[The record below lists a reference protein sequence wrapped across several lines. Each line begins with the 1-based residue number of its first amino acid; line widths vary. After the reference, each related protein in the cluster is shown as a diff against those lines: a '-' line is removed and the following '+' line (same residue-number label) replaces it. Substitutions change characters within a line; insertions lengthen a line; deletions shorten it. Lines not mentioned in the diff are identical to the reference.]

1 MRYLAARLAHDL
13 RRKTVLLAGPRQSG
27 KTTLAKSLL
36 DDRGQ
41 YLNWDIIKD
50 RKIIRELAW
59 PKDAS
64 LIVLDELHKA
74 SKWKDLLKG
83 VADEF
88 GNRPP
93 VLVTGSARLDAFR
106 RAGDALTGRTY
117 FYRLHPID
125 LTESKHF
132 LPSASLDERMQRLLH
147 AGGFPE
153 AFLNP
158 EEAPRLRNDRMEL
171 VTREDLRDLSRVSSW
186 RGPAD
191 LVDLLR
197 ERVGKPTNYDNL
209 AQNLGISPPTSKA
222 WVELLEKL
230 YLVFLLPPFSASLA
244 RSIRKDRRVYFFDC
258 AAAYD
263 PTGRAQLENL
273 VACSLLKYAQ
283 FRKDAFGENWS
294 VFYLRDK
301 EGREVDFVVTHDRR
315 VYWLIEVK
323 SSDDDVSTSLR
334 YYTQKLKP
342 TEALQLVLNL
352 DRPQER
358 TGIKILPLGKWLES
372 LPFDLEATPASSS
385 AAGSGQGHPGNR

>member
-1 MRYLAARLAHDL
+1 MRYLSPRLVHDL
-13 RRKTVLLAGPRQSG
+13 QKKMVLLAGPRQCG

-36 DDRGQ
+36 NEQGQ
-41 YLNWDIIKD
+41 YLNWDITKD
-50 RKIIRELAW
+50 RRVIREVAW

-74 SKWKDLLKG
+74 PKWKNLLKG
-83 VADEF
+83 VVDEF
-88 GNRPP
+88 GNKPP

-125 LTESKHF
+125 VAESRQF
-132 LPSASLDERMQRLLH
+132 LPHMSLEGRIRRLLQ

-158 EEAPRLRNDRMEL
+158 EEAARLRNDRMEI

-191 LVDLLR
+191 LVELLR

-209 AQNLGISPPTSKA
+209 AKTLGISPPTSKA

-230 YLVFLLPPFSASLA
+230 YLVFLLPPFSSSLS

-263 PTGRAQLENL
+263 TTGGAQLENV
-273 VACSLLKYAQ
+273 VASSLLKFTQ
-283 FRKDAFGENWS
+283 FRKDSFGENWD

-301 EGREVDFVVTHDRR
+301 EGREVDFVVTRNRR
-315 VYWLIEVK
+315 VNWLIEVK
-323 SSDDDVSTSLR
+323 ASDGDVSTALK

-342 TEALQLVLNL
+342 VESLQLVLNL
-352 DRPQER
+352 ERPQEKS
-358 TGIKILPLGKWLES
+358 GIKLLPLGKWLDA
-372 LPFDLEATPASSS
+372 LPFDLEPAK
-385 AAGSGQGHPGNR
+385 

>member
-1 MRYLAARLAHDL
+1 MRYLTARLTHDL
-13 RRKTVLLAGPRQSG
+13 GKKMVLLAGPRQCG

-36 DDRGQ
+36 DDHGQ
-41 YLNWDIIKD
+41 YLNWDITRD
-50 RKIIRELAW
+50 RKVIREVAW

-74 SKWKDLLKG
+74 PKWKNLLKG
-83 VADEF
+83 VVDEF

-117 FYRLHPID
+117 FYRLHPLD
-125 LTESKHF
+125 VSESKRF
-132 LPSASLDERMQRLLH
+132 LPSASLDERIQRLLH

-158 EEAPRLRNDRMEL
+158 QEAPRLRNDRMEL

-191 LVDLLR
+191 LIELLR

-209 AQNLGISPPTSKA
+209 AQSLGISPPTSKA

-230 YLVFLLPPFSASLA
+230 YVVFLLPPFSSSLS

-263 PTGRAQLENL
+263 ATGGAQLENM
-273 VACSLLKYAQ
+273 VACSLLKFAQ
-283 FRKDAFGENWS
+283 FRKDAFGESWDL
-294 VFYLRDK
+294 FYLRDK
-301 EGREVDFVVTHDRR
+301 EGREVDFVVTHNRK
-315 VYWLIEVK
+315 VQWLVEVK
-323 SSDDDVSTSLR
+323 ATDEEIGTGLK
-334 YYTQKLKP
+334 YYTRKLLPK
-342 TEALQLVLNL
+342 ESLQLVLNL
-352 DRPQER
+352 DRPQEKG
-358 TGIKILPLGKWLES
+358 GIKLVSLGKWLES
-372 LPFDLEATPASSS
+372 LSFDRHTVTA
-385 AAGSGQGHPGNR
+385 

>member
-1 MRYLAARLAHDL
+1 MRYLTPQLVRDL
-13 RRKTVLLAGPRQSG
+13 QKKMVLLAGPRQCG

-41 YLNWDIIKD
+41 YFNWDIAKD
-50 RKIIRELAW
+50 RKVIREVAW

-74 SKWKDLLKG
+74 PKWKNLLKG
-83 VADEF
+83 VVDEF
-88 GNRPP
+88 GNKPP

-125 LTESKHF
+125 VAESSQF
-132 LPSASLDERMQRLLH
+132 LPDMSLEERIRRLLQ

-158 EEAPRLRNDRMEL
+158 EEAARLRNDRMEL

-191 LVDLLR
+191 LVELLR

-209 AQNLGISPPTSKA
+209 AQNLSISPPTAKA

-230 YLVFLLPPFSASLA
+230 YLVFLLPPFSSSLS

-263 PTGRAQLENL
+263 ATGGAQLENL
-273 VACSLLKYAQ
+273 VACSLLKFTQ
-283 FRKDAFGENWS
+283 FRKDAFGENWD

-301 EGREVDFVVTHDRR
+301 EGREVDFVVTYKRR
-315 VYWLIEVK
+315 VNWLIEVK
-323 SSDDDVSTSLR
+323 ASDDDVSPALK

-342 TEALQLVLNL
+342 VESLQLVQNL
-352 DRPQER
+352 ERPQEKS
-358 TGIKILPLGKWLES
+358 GIKLLPLGKWLDALS
-372 LPFDLEATPASSS
+372 LAREP
-385 AAGSGQGHPGNR
+385 QM

>member
-1 MRYLAARLAHDL
+1 MRYMAPRLVHDL
-13 RRKTVLLAGPRQSG
+13 QKKMVLLAGPRQCG

-36 DDRGQ
+36 DNRGQ
-41 YLNWDIIKD
+41 YLNWDIAKD
-50 RKIIRELAW
+50 RKVIREVAW

-74 SKWKDLLKG
+74 PKWKNLLKG
-83 VADEF
+83 VVDEF
-88 GNRPP
+88 GNKPP

-125 LTESKHF
+125 VAESRQF
-132 LPSASLDERMQRLLH
+132 LPDMSLEGRIRRLLQ

-158 EEAPRLRNDRMEL
+158 EEAARLRNDRMEL

-191 LVDLLR
+191 LVELLR

-230 YLVFLLPPFSASLA
+230 YLVFLLPPFSSSLS

-263 PTGRAQLENL
+263 ATGGAQLENL
-273 VACSLLKYAQ
+273 VASSLLKFTQ
-283 FRKDAFGENWS
+283 FRKDAFGENWDL
-294 VFYLRDK
+294 FYLRDK
-301 EGREVDFVVTHDRR
+301 EGREVDFVVTRNRR
-315 VYWLIEVK
+315 VNWLIEVK
-323 SSDDDVSTSLR
+323 ASDGDVSTALR

-342 TEALQLVLNL
+342 MESLQLVLNL
-352 DRPQER
+352 ERPQEKS
-358 TGIKILPLGKWLES
+358 GIKLLPLGKWLDA
-372 LPFDLEATPASSS
+372 LPFAQSEAPHL
-385 AAGSGQGHPGNR
+385 Q

>member
-1 MRYLAARLAHDL
+1 MRYLASRLTQDL
-13 RRKTVLLAGPRQSG
+13 RRKMVLLAGPRQSG

-41 YLNWDIIKD
+41 YLNWDISTD
-50 RKIIRELAW
+50 RKVIRDLAW

-74 SKWKDLLKG
+74 PKWKNLLKG

-88 GNRPP
+88 HNKPP
-93 VLVTGSARLDAFR
+93 ILITGSARLDAFR

-125 LTESKHF
+125 VAEAKQFLPELGLTE
-132 LPSASLDERMQRLLH
+132 RVQRLLT

-158 EEAPRLRNDRMEL
+158 SEAARLRNDRMEL
-171 VTREDLRDLSRVSSW
+171 VTRDDLSDLSRVSSW

-197 ERVGKPTNYDNL
+197 ERVGKPVNYDNL
-209 AQNLGISPPTSKA
+209 AKNLAVSGPTAKA

-230 YLVFLLPPFSASLA
+230 YLVFLLPPYSSNLS

-263 PTGRAQLENL
+263 ETGGAQLENL
-273 VACSLLKYAQ
+273 VACCLLKFTQ
-283 FRKDAFGENWS
+283 FRKDALGEAWD

-301 EGREVDFVVTHDRR
+301 EDREVDFVVTHNRR
-315 VYWLIEVK
+315 VRWMIEVK
-323 SSDDDVSTSLR
+323 TSDDHVSPALK
-334 YYTQKLKP
+334 YYTDKLKP
-342 TEALQLVLNL
+342 AESLQLVLNL
-352 DRPQER
+352 ERPLEKSG
-358 TGIKILPLGKWLES
+358 TKIVPLGRWLDA
-372 LPFDLEATPASSS
+372 LPFGAPA
-385 AAGSGQGHPGNR
+385 A